1 MPTIPIDILTKQS
14 CLKNKPPSSVRILF
28 SFSNSESMENTEEK
42 KQETINPNYKR
53 KTQEPKLESF
63 VFESTLYTVSF
74 GIFFHFLF
82 SVLQSPLDDCI
93 YRCFMYEQ
101 LNFQMLAS

>member
-1 MPTIPIDILTKQS
+1 
-14 CLKNKPPSSVRILF
+14 
-28 SFSNSESMENTEEK
+28 MENTEEK

-74 GIFFHFLF
+74 GIFFFTSYFPSYNLPSM
-82 SVLQSPLDDCI
+82 SVFIDVLCMS
-93 YRCFMYEQ
+93 
-101 LNFQMLAS
+101 S